1 VSVKKRPRIVRQLLR
16 LRAADWR
23 CAVAELGLSPQQARA
38 VGLLLEGKQDKQIAA
53 AMRLRVS
60 TLRTYFSRI
69 FERTGTSDR
78 VGLVLRVFQCI
89 YDGHRNGR
97 RDAPTEPRTCQQE

>member
-1 VSVKKRPRIVRQLLR
+1 MR
-16 LRAADWR
+16 LSTADWQR
-23 CAVAELGLSPQQARA
+23 AVTELGLSPQQAKV

-69 FERTGTSDR
+69 FDRTGASDR
-78 VGLVLRVFQCI
+78 VGLVVQVFRCV
-89 YDGHRNGR
+89 YDGPSTRSSVITSDDSKNDGLLHAR
-97 RDAPTEPRTCQQE
+97 RSRH